1 MSAPEED
8 SQDLLRFI
16 TCGSVDDGKSSLI
29 GRLLLETGQVYEDR
43 LETLQQD
50 ARHGEAAGA
59 DLALLVDGLRAERE
73 QGITIDVAW
82 RYFSTP
88 NRKFIIADT
97 PGHVQYTRNMAS
109 AASSADAAVILVDAV
124 RGLQNQTRRHLFLCW
139 LLGVRHIVV
148 AINKMDLVGYSQRVF
163 DEIQADCSDFA
174 AQLDF
179 ARMYAV
185 PVCAVA
191 GNNVVSRGRQLE
203 WHDGPTLLGLLEN
216 MPSTARTAAEKM
228 PFRFQ
233 VQYINRHG
241 AGFRGLCGTVSGG
254 RVSLQDEILIQPAG
268 HRSRIKSISGP
279 DGQVESASAGEAV
292 TIVLN
297 DQIDVGRGALLAD
310 PHRPALAAQALDANV
325 VWMADSPLLEG
336 RQYDLKI
343 GSKTITATAELIH
356 HCININNLEHEHAE
370 MLELNDIAL
379 VRWRLI
385 GKAAFDAYRKSRAT
399 GALIVIDRIDNQ
411 TAGAGMIVRSVSDAL
426 ASVSPDVVWHEH
438 RVSKQQ
444 RSGQKAQRPAVLWF
458 TGLSGA
464 GKSSVANAL
473 EQALFRLGHH
483 SYLLDGDNVRHGLS
497 RDLGFTDSDR
507 VENIRRIGEVAR
519 LMADAGLVVLSAF
532 ISPFRNDRALVR
544 SLLEPGEFVEIY
556 VRASLETCEKRDPK
570 GLYARARAGEIR
582 HFTGIDSPYE
592 EPGQPELVIDT
603 ERLSVEESVDLI
615 LDYLRQR
622 NILR

>member
-1 MSAPEED
+1 MSAPGED
-8 SQDLLRFI
+8 RRDLLRFI
-16 TCGSVDDGKSSLI
+16 TCGSVDDGKSSLM
-29 GRLLLETGQVYEDR
+29 GRLLLETGQVYKDQLR
-43 LETLQQD
+43 ALRQGARQD
-50 ARHGEAAGA
+50 EAAGA

-88 NRKFIIADT
+88 SRKFIVADT

-109 AASSADAAVILVDAV
+109 AASTADAAVVLIDAA
-124 RGLQNQTRRHLFLCW
+124 RGLQSQTRRHLFLCW
-139 LLGVRHIVV
+139 LMGVRHVVV
-148 AINKMDLVGYSQRVF
+148 AVNKMDLVGYSQRVF
-163 DEIQADCSDFA
+163 DDIQAGCIDFA

-179 ARMYAV
+179 ARMHAV

-191 GNNVVSRGRQLE
+191 GDNVAARGRRLE
-203 WHDGPTLLGLLEN
+203 WHDGPTLLGLLESL
-216 MPSTARTAAEKM
+216 PPAGALAEKQ

-241 AGFRGLCGTVSGG
+241 AGFRGLCGTIAGG
-254 RVSLQDEILIQPAG
+254 RVSRQDEVLIQPAG

-279 DGQVESASAGEAV
+279 DGQVESALAGEAV
-292 TIVLN
+292 TIVLT
-297 DQIDVGRGALLAD
+297 DQIDVGRGTMLAD
-310 PHRPALAAQALDANV
+310 PHRPSLAAQALDANI

-370 MLELNDIAL
+370 LLDLNDIAL

-385 GKAAFDAYRKSRAT
+385 GKAAFDAYRKNRAT
-399 GALIVIDRIDNQ
+399 GAFIVIDRLNSQ

-592 EPGQPELVIDT
+592 EPEQPELVIDT